1 MSGLPVDPS
10 VFPQVLMQHTQA
22 LQHLLTQ
29 ALNPQPQ
36 QPAAPGPARMPTVRT
51 PELPKFDGKGAKLDS
66 WLADVTMAL
75 EYYGDTLTVAQ
86 KVAYTAMHLSG
97 AARDWWQSL
106 PADARPADT
115 LAFGAQLRAQFQ
127 HVDAAL
133 DARLKLAKLKQ
144 GTRSVQDYALEF
156 RQLQIPLTDDSEQ
169 SRLFAFVTGLRPALQ
184 AKVLQNPTEV
194 STVAAAIQFAARA
207 EARSALG
214 ASLATA
220 GGGGH
225 SAAAGG
231 SAMDLSRAED
241 GDASDEDDREESS
254 RLAYLEG
261 MVAAQAEQLAAF
273 STRRERGYG
282 KPRYDREPTAGVT
295 PEMIAHRRDNQLC
308 CWCVLVAMAPRGVS
322 RFGCH
327 CGCRCPSMRKA
338 LTATPA
344 HAANRLCLAFSLQQ
358 TQ

>member
-1 MSGLPVDPS
+1 MSGLPIDPAI
-10 VFPQVLMQHTQA
+10 FPQVMLQHTQA
-22 LQHLLTQ
+22 IQHLLAQ
-29 ALNPQPQ
+29 ANNHQPQP
-36 QPAAPGPARMPTVRT
+36 PAAPGPARMPPMRT
-51 PELPKFDGKGAKLDS
+51 PELPKFDGKAAKLDS
-66 WLADVTMAL
+66 WLADITMAL
-75 EYYGDTLTVAQ
+75 EYHGDILTATQ
-86 KVAYTAMHLSG
+86 KVAFTAMHLAG

-106 PADARPADT
+106 AVESRPADT
-115 LAFGAQLRAQFQ
+115 RAFGMLLRAQFQ

-144 GTRSVQDYALEF
+144 GTRSVQEF
-156 RQLQIPLTDDSEQ
+156 RQLQIPLPDDSEQ

-194 STVAAAIQFAARA
+194 NTVAEAIQFAARA

-214 ASLATA
+214 ASLAV

-225 SAAAGG
+225 SAASGS

-241 GDASDEDDREESS
+241 ADASDDDRDEGS

-282 KPRYDREPTAGVT
+282 KPRYEPTSGVT

-308 CWCVLVAMAPRGVS
+308 YGCGSNKHIKRDCDKQPARGGPSS
-322 RFGCH
+322 RGSSRGRGGRFASSKGQ
-327 CGCRCPSMRKA
+327 GK
-338 LTATPA
+338 
-344 HAANRLCLAFSLQQ
+344 
-358 TQ
+358 